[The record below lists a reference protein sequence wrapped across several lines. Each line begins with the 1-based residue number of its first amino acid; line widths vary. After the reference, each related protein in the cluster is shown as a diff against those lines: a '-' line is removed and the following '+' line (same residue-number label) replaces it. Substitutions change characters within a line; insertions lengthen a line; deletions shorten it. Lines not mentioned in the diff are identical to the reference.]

1 MILKQNFLWGGAV
14 AANQVEGAWRAHGK
28 GLSVADVAS
37 YRPQLDVTNYQKQ
50 VAISLEEIQRA
61 INDQSDQNY
70 PKRRGIDGFHR
81 YREDIKLFAEM
92 GFKVL
97 RFSIAWSRLFP
108 TGEEKQPNRA
118 AIKYYQAVIAELK
131 KYNIEPLITLSHY
144 EMPLNLSLKYNGWAS
159 RKMITAFVNFARVCF
174 TSFPEVKYWLTFNE
188 IDSVLRHPFISA
200 GIIPE
205 KTQNLRQIEF
215 QALHYQFTAAAIVT
229 KLCHQMIPGSQVGCM
244 LTKTTTYPAT
254 AKPTDVL
261 AALDKN
267 VLNYFCAD
275 VQAKGYYP
283 KLILQFFENHKIELE
298 MTAEDLQVIR
308 ENPADFISFSYY
320 MSLLAAS
327 NPNNLE
333 LTAGNTAAGGKNPY
347 LETSEWGWT
356 IDPVGLRISLLELY
370 DRYQKPLFIVENG
383 LGAKDKLAADYKV
396 HDQYRINYFKKH
408 LLEMKKAVAAGVD
421 LMGYTSWGPIDLV
434 SAATSQMSKRYGFI
448 YVDADDQGHGS
459 YNRYRKDSFFGT
471 SK

>member
-1 MILKQNFLWGGAV
+1 M
-14 AANQVEGAWRAHGK
+14 
-28 GLSVADVAS
+28 
-37 YRPQLDVTNYQKQ
+37 
-50 VAISLEEIQRA
+50 
-61 INDQSDQNY
+61 
-70 PKRRGIDGFHR
+70 
-81 YREDIKLFAEM
+81 
-92 GFKVL
+92 
-97 RFSIAWSRLFP
+97 
-108 TGEEKQPNRA
+108 
-118 AIKYYQAVIAELK
+118 IAELK

-205 KTQNLRQIEF
+205 KTQNLRQIKF

-261 AALDKN
+261 AA
-267 VLNYFCAD
+267 
-275 VQAKGYYP
+275 
-283 KLILQFFENHKIELE
+283 
-298 MTAEDLQVIR
+298 
-308 ENPADFISFSYY
+308 
-320 MSLLAAS
+320 
-327 NPNNLE
+327 
-333 LTAGNTAAGGKNPY
+333 GGKNPY

-356 IDPVGLRISLLELY
+356 IDPVDLRISLLELY

-421 LMGYTSWGPIDLV
+421 LMGYTSWDPIDLV

-459 YNRYRKDSFFGT
+459 YNRYRKDSFFWYQQVITTNGENLN
-471 SK
+471 